1 MNSKLKKRCIRCGA
15 LMAATAVVAGI
26 FFQTTLS
33 VEAAMEK
40 MPGIE
45 TIVKDN
51 SKDKPF
57 RILELTDNSEDA
69 EIGYYISGQEPS
81 VKLYTYEYQ
90 DASGNTQ
97 TVHFQT
103 FEEGLA
109 KLPEI
114 QRKEFAMN
122 VKLDENGNINA
133 DASTGIQKINMTAS
147 DADTAPLSYSDYQEK
162 YFLDNSDRTEDWTK
176 IDLTDLQGKNRTDTV
191 KINGTYQ
198 ENAAG
203 NGNYTK
209 EEQKYYPIRESV
221 ESDQQ
226 QPEKFR
232 ENIESFSY
240 VEAESDDDRAAYFL
254 QFAPVNNSDV
264 NAAFSDD
271 KPTAQAA
278 QQKIQEAYDATA
290 GNYGYYENVYTD
302 LTEEIADNL
311 SNKKFTFPGEN
322 PGDDVS
328 KALLIRNHKLSTA
341 GQTTSLPVLGGIQD
355 ADLAGSQED
364 PYIYLGKN
372 IDSYPYYQYA
382 LVGDLKYVIQ
392 KAQESAAANTQAV
405 DETDGSE
412 AASQAM
418 ATTADPQDGDTKIT
432 LEDGQYWYWQFD
444 AADNVWTK
452 TVLSIVTG
460 RQAVS
465 YQDVQKLSDTLGYN
479 YYYQVDKA
487 WFCCQAGSH
496 ADSDASSAKYYGW
509 YYPSYPAGEDVYLPV
524 DSDSQEVPTYY
535 ISEAAYTLTPGT
547 GDYDFVPGGTE
558 EKYVQVNAVY
568 YRGGYTNYD
577 WLKRDV
583 FHLDPMNEDGE
594 ENPDFNNFTISVDT
608 RLASNW
614 TKAVYASGSGGNE
627 SLFEDAGDIN
637 LEDYDL
643 VYINGS
649 LSKDMAQRILDSQLP
664 CMVNTGRGINDVFNG
679 VFAAYLKS
687 SDADGSYVSY
697 QMYFYKNIFLPATG
711 GGTAQIP
718 VPESLINSDF
728 NKKFGGTQQQ
738 GFEDITKYIDQE
750 NEYRALGKKDDATD
764 TTTQLEPLSQDLS
777 MARALEYI
785 INYPLKRNIV
795 SKSTINVL
803 EIMPDKDCKDYDDL
817 AGQVENWLGLV
828 SGDSQLTIT
837 DVCCAE
843 SGYPKENINNNL
855 ATYWHTLWKGN
866 SHPNRSPHYIR

>member
-328 KALLIRNHKLSTA
+328 KALLIRNHKLWTA
-341 GQTTSLPVLGGIQD
+341 GQTT
-355 ADLAGSQED
+355 
-364 PYIYLGKN
+364 
-372 IDSYPYYQYA
+372 
-382 LVGDLKYVIQ
+382 
-392 KAQESAAANTQAV
+392 
-405 DETDGSE
+405 
-412 AASQAM
+412 
-418 ATTADPQDGDTKIT
+418 
-432 LEDGQYWYWQFD
+432 
-444 AADNVWTK
+444 
-452 TVLSIVTG
+452 
-460 RQAVS
+460 
-465 YQDVQKLSDTLGYN
+465 
-479 YYYQVDKA
+479 
-487 WFCCQAGSH
+487 
-496 ADSDASSAKYYGW
+496 
-509 YYPSYPAGEDVYLPV
+509 
-524 DSDSQEVPTYY
+524 
-535 ISEAAYTLTPGT
+535 
-547 GDYDFVPGGTE
+547 
-558 EKYVQVNAVY
+558 
-568 YRGGYTNYD
+568 
-577 WLKRDV
+577 
-583 FHLDPMNEDGE
+583 
-594 ENPDFNNFTISVDT
+594 
-608 RLASNW
+608 
-614 TKAVYASGSGGNE
+614 
-627 SLFEDAGDIN
+627 
-637 LEDYDL
+637 
-643 VYINGS
+643 
-649 LSKDMAQRILDSQLP
+649 
-664 CMVNTGRGINDVFNG
+664 
-679 VFAAYLKS
+679 
-687 SDADGSYVSY
+687 
-697 QMYFYKNIFLPATG
+697 
-711 GGTAQIP
+711 
-718 VPESLINSDF
+718 
-728 NKKFGGTQQQ
+728 
-738 GFEDITKYIDQE
+738 
-750 NEYRALGKKDDATD
+750 
-764 TTTQLEPLSQDLS
+764 
-777 MARALEYI
+777 
-785 INYPLKRNIV
+785 
-795 SKSTINVL
+795 
-803 EIMPDKDCKDYDDL
+803 
-817 AGQVENWLGLV
+817 
-828 SGDSQLTIT
+828 
-837 DVCCAE
+837 
-843 SGYPKENINNNL
+843 
-855 ATYWHTLWKGN
+855 
-866 SHPNRSPHYIR
+866 

>member
-496 ADSDASSAKYYGW
+496 ADSDASSAM
-509 YYPSYPAGEDVYLPV
+509 AL
-524 DSDSQEVPTYY
+524 
-535 ISEAAYTLTPGT
+535 AA
-547 GDYDFVPGGTE
+547 
-558 EKYVQVNAVY
+558 
-568 YRGGYTNYD
+568 
-577 WLKRDV
+577 
-583 FHLDPMNEDGE
+583 
-594 ENPDFNNFTISVDT
+594 T
-608 RLASNW
+608 R
-614 TKAVYASGSGGNE
+614 
-627 SLFEDAGDIN
+627 
-637 LEDYDL
+637 
-643 VYINGS
+643 
-649 LSKDMAQRILDSQLP
+649 
-664 CMVNTGRGINDVFNG
+664 
-679 VFAAYLKS
+679 
-687 SDADGSYVSY
+687 
-697 QMYFYKNIFLPATG
+697 
-711 GGTAQIP
+711 
-718 VPESLINSDF
+718 
-728 NKKFGGTQQQ
+728 
-738 GFEDITKYIDQE
+738 
-750 NEYRALGKKDDATD
+750 
-764 TTTQLEPLSQDLS
+764 
-777 MARALEYI
+777 
-785 INYPLKRNIV
+785 
-795 SKSTINVL
+795 
-803 EIMPDKDCKDYDDL
+803 
-817 AGQVENWLGLV
+817 
-828 SGDSQLTIT
+828 
-837 DVCCAE
+837 
-843 SGYPKENINNNL
+843 
-855 ATYWHTLWKGN
+855 
-866 SHPNRSPHYIR
+866 